1 MTRPGRG
8 DIDALLYDFG
18 GVLIEV
24 DFDRVFARWSE
35 LSGIPA
41 AEVKARFK
49 HDEHYDAHERGR
61 LAAGPFYDW
70 VRRTIGFRLTDA
82 QVAEGWMRVLGPEI
96 PGTVALVHRLQGRIP
111 QYLFSNTNVEHHDVW
126 APRHAKALAPID
138 RAFISCDIG
147 LRKPDREAFEF
158 VAREIGVAPGRILF
172 FDDTAPNIEGARAAG
187 LQAVH
192 VRSPEDVAD
201 AVRPWL

>member
-1 MTRPGRG
+1 MKQPGRE

-18 GVLIEV
+18 GVIIEV

-35 LSGIPA
+35 LSGLPM
-41 AEVKARFK
+41 EQVKARFR
-49 HDEHYDAHERGR
+49 HGEEYNAHERGR
-61 LAAGPFYDW
+61 LPAHEFYGW
-70 VRRTIGFRLTDA
+70 VRRAIGFELTDA
-82 QVAEGWMRVLGPEI
+82 QIAEGWMRVLGPEI
-96 PGTVALVHRLQGRIP
+96 APTVALIHRLEGRIP

-126 APRHAKALAPID
+126 APRHAKALAPIA
-138 RAFISCDIG
+138 RAFISCHIG
-147 LRKPDREAFEF
+147 LRKPEPEAFAH

-172 FDDTAPNIEGARAAG
+172 FDDTAPNIEGARQAG

-192 VRSPEDVAD
+192 VRSPEDVAN

>member
-1 MTRPGRG
+1 MNRG

-18 GVLIEV
+18 GVVIEI
-24 DFDRVFARWSE
+24 DFERVFARWSE
-35 LSGIPA
+35 LSGIPV

-49 HDEHYDAHERGR
+49 HDESYDAHERGR
-61 LAAGPFYDW
+61 LPAHAFYDW
-70 VRRTIGFRLTDA
+70 VRRSIGFQLTDA
-82 QVAEGWMRVLGPEI
+82 QVFDGWVRVLGDEI
-96 PGTVALVHRLQGRIP
+96 PETVALIKRLQGRIP
-111 QYLFSNTNVEHHDVW
+111 QYLFSNTNVEHYDVW
-126 APRHAKALAPID
+126 APRHAKALAPMQ
-138 RAFISCDIG
+138 RAFISCHIG
-147 LRKPDREAFEF
+147 LRKPDREAFDF

-172 FDDTAPNIEGARAAG
+172 FDDTQRNIDGARAAG